1 MLQCRIFTS
10 SFRAVLGYREFSL
23 RYPVEYRCVVVPVQ
37 DLLRLL
43 TLWFTHGSRADAVV
57 AIESGLGS
65 IGLETWLQVI
75 PQLIARIHTQETE
88 IKRLLHN
95 LLASVGQ
102 RHPQALVYPLT
113 VASKSAALPR
123 KTAALD
129 LMTVLRHR
137 HGTLVDQAELVS
149 QELIR

>member
-1 MLQCRIFTS
+1 M
-10 SFRAVLGYREFSL
+10 FRLLCFVCGSL
-23 RYPVEYRCVVVPVQ
+23 PALYCVALQ

-43 TLWFTHGSRADAVV
+43 TLWFTHGSRPDAVV
-57 AIESGLGS
+57 ALEAGLGT

-75 PQLIARIHTQETE
+75 PQLIARIHTQEPE

-113 VASKSAALPR
+113 VASKSAAAPR

-129 LMTVLRHR
+129 LMRVLRLK

>member
-1 MLQCRIFTS
+1 MANVS
-10 SFRAVLGYREFSL
+10 SPLHYFLVCLCFL
-23 RYPVEYRCVVVPVQ
+23 KQ

-43 TLWFTHGSRADAVV
+43 TLWFTHGSRSDAV
-57 AIESGLGS
+57 AALEAGLGT

-75 PQLIARIHTQETE
+75 PQLIARIHTQEKE

-113 VASKSAALPR
+113 VASKSAAVAR
-123 KTAALD
+123 KTAALE
-129 LMTVLRHR
+129 LMKVLRLR
-137 HGTLVDQAELVS
+137 HSTLVNQAELVS
-149 QELIR
+149 QELIRFVFVSCSVALCFD